1 MVSANHKIKVMLGIE
16 HFRCGNILFVDK
28 KKGWTMGKSSA
39 LITGSE
45 FLVWTVNCSFL
56 YRFEIIVEITFPYE
70 MILCV

>member
-39 LITGSE
+39 LTTGSE
-45 FLVWTVNCSFL
+45 FIDWTVNCSFL
-56 YRFEIIVEITFPYE
+56 YGFEIICRDYIS
-70 MILCV
+70 I